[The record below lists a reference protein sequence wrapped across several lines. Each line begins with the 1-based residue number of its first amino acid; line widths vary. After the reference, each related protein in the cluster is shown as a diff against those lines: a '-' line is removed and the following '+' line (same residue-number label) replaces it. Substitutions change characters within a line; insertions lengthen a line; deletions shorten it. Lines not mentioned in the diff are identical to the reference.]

1 MGASRGIAMSLA
13 PIVLIV
19 LTAPLA
25 LADPLTDTI
34 PAPVDPDGAI
44 TDAQERAGQ
53 SKAKAESTATEAR
66 LSAEDQALSAYG
78 TVTGT
83 VSIAWGYVEDTV
95 GDAYA
100 RVTHLLGDASSFL
113 QTGSKPNHDQG
124 VTTQS
129 SQTIVHP
136 EIFQASLLLLAAS
149 TGASVFLIWIAR
161 RLVTLG
167 GLPLLSR
174 IAHSEIYENDARR
187 TVSELVIGE
196 PGLCL
201 NDIVGRTGFSRN
213 AVSYHL
219 FVLEKEEEIVSV
231 KDGKYRR
238 YFTRNGKY
246 VNGAKNVVA
255 ALRNETTLKLAQVVA
270 QRPGAIQRELCI
282 ELGATP
288 SATCWHAKRLL
299 ELGVI
304 RKEKVSN
311 TVQYFPGEAL
321 AKYDLSDL
329 GLPKQVSASPAPAI

>member
-1 MGASRGIAMSLA
+1 MGASRGIALSIS
-13 PIVLIV
+13 PVVLLVIM
-19 LTAPLA
+19 AQGA
-25 LADPLTDTI
+25 LASPLDTFGVE
-34 PAPVDPDGAI
+34 PEKTVQ
-44 TDAQERAGQ
+44 DAQDR
-53 SKAKAESTATEAR
+53 ATEAQQEAGHTAEQTR
-66 LSAEDQALSAYG
+66 IQAEDRALGAYDFGMG
-78 TVTGT
+78 TIGIVYD
-83 VSIAWGYVEDTV
+83 YVEDNV
-95 GDAYA
+95 KAGYD
-100 RVTHLLGDASSFL
+100 RVIKFLGEASSKFW
-113 QTGSKPNHDQG
+113 GEKKASHDPG

-129 SQTIVHP
+129 SQTVIRPVAI
-136 EIFQASLLLLAAS
+136 EASLLLIAAS
-149 TGASVFLIWIAR
+149 TGASVLLIWAIR

-167 GLPLLSR
+167 GIPLLSR
-174 IAHSEIYENDARR
+174 IAHSDIYENDARR

-201 NDIVGRTGFSRN
+201 NDIVQRTGFSRN

-299 ELGVI
+299 DLGVI

-311 TVQYFPGEAL
+311 TVKYFPGEAL
-321 AKYDLSDL
+321 AKYDLGDF
-329 GLPKQVSASPAPAI
+329 GLPKQAPSPVALAL